1 MDGTG
6 DHHVEQDKPDSE
18 RQIPLVF
25 LILKKK
31 RHESGR
37 ETILGRG
44 RG

>member
-1 MDGTG
+1 
-6 DHHVEQDKPDSE
+6 
-18 RQIPLVF
+18 

-44 RG
+44 RGWVGGGRGQDMVV